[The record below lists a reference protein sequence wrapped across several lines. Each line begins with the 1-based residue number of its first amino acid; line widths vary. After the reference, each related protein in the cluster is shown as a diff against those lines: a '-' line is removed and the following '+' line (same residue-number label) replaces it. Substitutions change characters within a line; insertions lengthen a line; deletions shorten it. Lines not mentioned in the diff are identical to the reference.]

1 MPLKYT
7 VQEDQLQ
14 LTLRGSLTIFQAA
27 ERKPELLHA
36 LTLAQRVVLL
46 DMSAV
51 DEIDTAGIQ
60 LLLLLR
66 RELVASARHLELGA
80 CSPAVLSALDLL
92 QLHERFSPL
101 LMGSDE
107 SDDSDDGSEAG
118 DALAEEVA

>member
-14 LTLRGSLTIFQAA
+14 LALRGSLTIFQAA

-36 LTLAQRVVLL
+36 LTLAQRVVVL

-66 RELVASARHLELGA
+66 RELDASARRLELGP

-92 QLHERFSPL
+92 QLHERFSRYDQ
-101 LMGSDE
+101 G
-107 SDDSDDGSEAG
+107 DDSGAEHG
-118 DALAEEVA
+118 DAPEQEVA

>member
-7 VQEDQLQ
+7 VQEDKLQ

-36 LTLAQRVVLL
+36 LALAQRVVVL

-60 LLLLLR
+60 LVLLLR
-66 RELVASARHLELGA
+66 RELIASARHLELGS

-92 QLHERFSPL
+92 QLHERFNPL
-101 LMGSDE
+101 PMDSDE
-107 SDDSDDGSEAG
+107 SDGDSEAG
-118 DALAEEVA
+118 DALAEELV